1 MMNKSKKDNDSVDE
15 QLAAFTDQILEGNSE
30 EDKISFPPD
39 PEIRAL
45 QQTALHLKN
54 AIPKDEP
61 SEAAIYRMRQNI
73 VMKWKQQNTKINEPF
88 WKRFFF
94 ARKSSEQ
101 KWQSQYS
108 RQRQSQL
115 ISLAAI
121 VFLLFVSI
129 FLLGKVASFQPAVSG
144 QNLNT
149 SLFIAIGG
157 LILLALWFY
166 RRKP

>member
-1 MMNKSKKDNDSVDE
+1 MNKPKKDNLLVEE
-15 QLAAFTDQILEGNSE
+15 QLAAFTDQILEGISE
-30 EDKISFPPD
+30 EDKISFPLD
-39 PEIRAL
+39 PELRAL
-45 QQTALHLKN
+45 QQTALYLKN

-61 SEAAIYRMRQNI
+61 SEAAILRMRQNI
-73 VMKWKQQNTKINEPF
+73 VMQWKQREEKKNKPF
-88 WKRFFF
+88 WKQLFF

-101 KWQSQYS
+101 KWQSQYN

-129 FLLGKVASFQPAVSG
+129 FLLGKVASFQPAASG

-157 LILLALWFY
+157 LILLALWFF
-166 RRKP
+166 RRKR